1 MFVREILKTKGSDVF
16 TIRGD
21 RSIDELAK
29 ELVARRIGA
38 AVVVD
43 GRGAL
48 IGVISERDIVYAVA
62 EHGVACL
69 DRRVAELMTADVITC
84 TPDTGIVEVMNQMTK
99 RRIRHLPVL
108 DDGRLAGLVSI
119 GDVVKQRIASAE
131 REAEQLRQYIT
142 T

>member
-21 RSIDELAK
+21 QSIDELAK
-29 ELVARRIGA
+29 ELVRRRIGA

-43 GRGAL
+43 RRGAL

-69 DRRVAELMTADVITC
+69 ERKVADLMTADVITC
-84 TPDTGIVEVMNQMTK
+84 TPDTGIVEVMNQMTR
-99 RRIRHLPVL
+99 RRIRHLPVIE
-108 DDGRLAGLVSI
+108 DGRLAGLVSI

>member
-1 MFVREILKTKGSDVF
+1 MFVREILKSKGSDVF
-16 TIRGD
+16 TIEGD

-43 GRGAL
+43 GGEAL
-48 IGVISERDIVYAVA
+48 VGVISERDIVYAIA
-62 EHGVACL
+62 EHGAACL
-69 DRRVAELMTADVITC
+69 DRKVAELMTSDVVTC
-84 TPDTGIVEVMNQMTK
+84 TPDTGIVEVMSQMTR
-99 RRIRHLPVL
+99 RRIRHLPVI

-131 REAEQLRQYIT
+131 REAAHLREYIT